1 MAEEVSS
8 ALLVAQHLT
17 KEYPGVRALDDISL
31 SVLRDEVH
39 AIVGENGAGKSTL
52 LRILSGVI
60 SHNQFSGSLL
70 FDGQP
75 VRFHSSRDAEH
86 IGVSIIHQE
95 LALVPDLT
103 VAENIF
109 LGCEPAAA
117 GFINT
122 MVMIQHAQQLLDKF
136 DLHIPAERRV
146 SSLGV
151 GEQQMVEIAKALRK
165 NSRVLILDE
174 PTSALTE
181 READKL
187 FSILRSLRQTGTAI
201 LYISHKLEE
210 VFALADRIT
219 VMRDGKH
226 VRSAAIN
233 EWNRTQLVRAMVGR
247 TLNEFYP
254 WTPRDAGKVVLDIQN
269 ITMKKADGTQRAMLK
284 DVSLQ
289 VREGELVGL
298 AGLMGAGRTEL
309 LNTIFGNPPGIVS
322 SGRILINGVPL
333 KSESPCSA
341 IAQSV
346 ALVPEDRKLQ
356 GLIVDSSIENNLSMV
371 FLKLY
376 ARLGLLSET
385 SEEKGSNELIRRFGV
400 KTDSVKRMVGTL
412 SGGNQQKVVVG
423 KWLLQKPD
431 VLLLDEPTRG
441 VDVGAK
447 AELYALIDGLK
458 QQGVAILMASSE
470 LPELLGVCD
479 RILVMKQGSIT
490 GEVERADGTQ
500 ERIMEL
506 AA

>member
-1 MAEEVSS
+1 MAEEVSRP
-8 ALLVAQHLT
+8 LLEAQHLS
-17 KEYPGVRALDDISL
+17 KEYPGVRALDNVSL
-31 SVLRDEVH
+31 TVFSGEVQ

-52 LRILSGVI
+52 LRIFSGVI
-60 SHNQFSGSLL
+60 PHNQFIGSLQ
-70 FDGQP
+70 FDGRP
-75 VRFHSSRDAEH
+75 VQFHSSRDAEH
-86 IGVSIIHQE
+86 IGISIIHQE

-109 LGCEPAAA
+109 LGCEPSAA

-122 MVMIQHAQQLLDKF
+122 MVMIQKAQELLDKF
-136 DLHIPAERRV
+136 DLHIHAERRV
-146 SSLGV
+146 STLGV

-165 NSRVLILDE
+165 NSRLLILDE

-187 FSILRSLRQTGTAI
+187 FSILRSLRQAGTAI
-201 LYISHKLEE
+201 LYISHRLEE
-210 VFALADRIT
+210 VFALADCIT
-219 VMRDGKH
+219 VMRDGKR
-226 VRSAAIN
+226 VRTAGTG
-233 EWNRTQLVRAMVGR
+233 EWNRTELVRAMVGR
-247 TLNEFYP
+247 ELDEFYP
-254 WTPRDAGKVVLDIQN
+254 WTARSAGKVVLELEN
-269 ITMKKADGTQRAMLK
+269 
-284 DVSLQ
+284 VSLHKTDRTERAVLNDISLK

-322 SGRILINGVPL
+322 GGRILINGLPL

-385 SEEKGSNELIRRFGV
+385 REEKESYGLVRRFGV
-400 KTDSVKRMVGTL
+400 KTDSVKRMVATL

-423 KWLLQKPD
+423 KWLVQKPD

-479 RILVMKQGSIT
+479 RILVMRQGKIT
-490 GEVERADGTQ
+490 GEVQRAEGTQ